1 MNDIYLF
8 SNCNELEDIKPKI
21 SSSVIGN
28 RIYSQ
33 YHTIKYDKNKSIKI
47 QSPLCKVFMKN
58 KNWLNI
64 RMTIEEKQNKL
75 FVEHLNKLM
84 NKLQSITQNKYT
96 KKIIWENIKSYDGS
110 KILNCKLENGC
121 LYFDNNKNLLEID
134 NTIVNST
141 VDLILGISTIQII
154 CPFDENDILFGKI
167 NIDILQIRKHT
178 VCDYNLTEH
187 MFINTDKYKD
197 KYFKYFDMLKKG
209 VPKKAVELKMIS
221 EGIDPKILNNFNSN
235 SNKNL
240 NLNNNLNTTLGNNLN
255 KNKLNSPIFANELK
269 NVKLKKVVTTNS
281 KTKSKKIS
289 MGVSLGIS
297 LDAIQ
302 NSLKNLRKICI

>member
-8 SNCNELEDIKPKI
+8 SNCNKLEDIKPKI

-64 RMTIEEKQNKL
+64 RMTIEKKQNKL

-84 NKLQSITQNKYT
+84 NKLQNITQNKYT

-110 KILNCKLENGC
+110 KIMNCKLEHGC

-134 NTIVNST
+134 NTIVNSI
-141 VDLILGISTIQII
+141 VDLIFGISTIQII

-167 NIDILQIRKHT
+167 NIDILQIRKHM
-178 VCDYNLTEH
+178 VYDYNLTEH
-187 MFINTDKYKD
+187 LFVNNEKYKEE
-197 KYFKYFDMLKKG
+197 YFKYFDMLKKG

-221 EGIDPKILNNFNSN
+221 EGLDPMVLNSSYKLKSNSN
-235 SNKNL
+235 SNFDKNL
-240 NLNNNLNTTLGNNLN
+240 INNMN
-255 KNKLNSPIFANELK
+255 KNQFKSKILVNELR
-269 NVKLKKVVTTNS
+269 NVKLKKVSTTNLKS
-281 KTKSKKIS
+281 KTKKLS

-297 LDAIQ
+297 LEAIQ
-302 NSLKNLRKICI
+302 NSLKSLRKTCI

>member
-1 MNDIYLF
+1 
-8 SNCNELEDIKPKI
+8 
-21 SSSVIGN
+21 
-28 RIYSQ
+28 
-33 YHTIKYDKNKSIKI
+33 
-47 QSPLCKVFMKN
+47 
-58 KNWLNI
+58 
-64 RMTIEEKQNKL
+64 
-75 FVEHLNKLM
+75 M

-141 VDLILGISTIQII
+141 VDLIFGISTIQII

-187 MFINTDKYKD
+187 MFDKYKD
-197 KYFKYFDMLKKG
+197 EYFKYFDMLKKG
-209 VPKKAVELKMIS
+209 VPKRAVELKMIS
-221 EGIDPKILNNFNSN
+221 EGIDPKILNNFNP
-235 SNKNL
+235 
-240 NLNNNLNTTLGNNLN
+240 NLNNNLNLNNHLNTTLSNNVNTTLSNNLN
-255 KNKLNSPIFANELK
+255 KNKLNSTIFANELK
-269 NVKLKKVVTTNS
+269 NVKLKKVATTNS

-302 NSLKNLRKICI
+302 KSLKSLRKICI

>member
-8 SNCNELEDIKPKI
+8 SNCNKLEDIKPKI

-33 YHTIKYDKNKSIKI
+33 YHTIKYEKNKSIKI

-75 FVEHLNKLM
+75 FIEHLNKLM
-84 NKLQSITQNKYT
+84 NKLQNITQNKYT

-110 KILNCKLENGC
+110 KILNCKLEHGC
-121 LYFDNNKNLLEID
+121 LYFDNNKNLLEMD
-134 NTIVNST
+134 NTIVNSI
-141 VDLILGISTIQII
+141 VDLIFGISTIQII
-154 CPFDENDILFGKI
+154 CPFDENDILFGRI

-178 VCDYNLTEH
+178 VCDYNLKENL
-187 MFINTDKYKD
+187 FVNNDKYKEE
-197 KYFKYFDMLKKG
+197 YFKYFDMLKKG

-221 EGIDPKILNNFNSN
+221 EGLDPMILNSSYKFKSISN
-235 SNKNL
+235 IDKNVITNMNKNQL
-240 NLNNNLNTTLGNNLN
+240 KSNILV
-255 KNKLNSPIFANELK
+255 NELR
-269 NVKLKKVVTTNS
+269 NVKLKKVSTANL
-281 KTKSKKIS
+281 KSKNKKLS

-297 LDAIQ
+297 LEAIQ
-302 NSLKNLRKICI
+302 KSLKSLRKTCI